1 MKYLAAKL
9 SSGKTCAWYD
19 YKFTFAKL
27 AKLKEQMEVR
37 WDEEEIIL
45 GWLKIIE
52 KVYRIG
58 KV

>member
-1 MKYLAAKL
+1 LEYLAAKL
-9 SSGKTCAWYD
+9 SSDKTCAWYG
-19 YKFTFAKL
+19 YKFTFEKL
-27 AKLKEQMEVR
+27 VKLKEQMDVR
-37 WDEEEIIL
+37 WDEEKIIL